1 MFTERR
7 IYKLRRKFSE
17 QWGFKKVINSFQIE
31 SINEELKNR
40 LWNTIRIFYI
50 DPIKTELGID
60 ERFKITDEKAFDFI
74 KKIYDEFLK
83 THEEPKFTKKE
94 LKENLKQKYFQ
105 LEWFEIY
112 DFNEFISLVF
122 YDKNINKE
130 FRLQVNAVLEN
141 ESSGYRFIDD
151 YITPIIETV
160 EIKEIEEALEC
171 SYTGVKKHLATS
183 LELLS
188 DRESPDYV
196 NSIKESIC
204 AVESILNILAKTTNV
219 PLNRSMNKLP
229 FEMDKNFKAGMVKLY
244 SWTSS
249 ADGIRHGVT
258 REEIQSAF
266 EEAKY
271 MLVSCSAFI
280 NYLIGKQIKT

>member
-1 MFTERR
+1 M
-7 IYKLRRKFSE
+7 RRKFSE
-17 QWGFKKVINSFQIE
+17 QYGFKKVIDSFQIE

-40 LWNTIRIFYI
+40 LWNTIKIFYI
-50 DPIKTELGID
+50 DPIGTEAGID
-60 ERFKITDEKAFDFI
+60 ERFKITDEKAFAFI
-74 KKIYDEFLK
+74 KNIYDGFFK
-83 THEEPKFTKKE
+83 THEEPKVTKKA

-112 DFNEFISLVF
+112 DFNEFVSSIF
-122 YDKNINKE
+122 YDENINKK
-130 FRLQVNAVLEN
+130 FRLQVNIVLEN

-151 YITPIIETV
+151 YITPIIENV

-171 SYTGVKKHLATS
+171 SYTGVKRHLTTS

-196 NSIKESIC
+196 NSIKESIS
-204 AVESILNILAKTTNV
+204 AVESILNILSETTNV
-219 PLNRSMNKLP
+219 ALNRSMNNLP

-249 ADGIRHGVT
+249 ADGIRHGIT
-258 REEIQSAF
+258 GEEIQSAF

>member
-1 MFTERR
+1 M
-7 IYKLRRKFSE
+7 RRKFSE
-17 QWGFKKVINSFQIE
+17 QYGFKKVTDSFQIE
-31 SINEELKNR
+31 SINEDLKNR
-40 LWNTIRIFYI
+40 LWNTIKIFYI
-50 DPIKTELGID
+50 DQIGTQIGID
-60 ERFKITDEKAFDFI
+60 ESYKITDDKAFSFI
-74 KKIYDEFLK
+74 KNLYDGFFK
-83 THEEPKFTKKE
+83 THEEPKLIKKV

-112 DFNEFISLVF
+112 DFIEFISSIF
-122 YDKNINKE
+122 YDENLNKQ
-130 FRLQVNAVLEN
+130 FRLQVNIVLEN

-151 YITPIIETV
+151 YITPIIENV

-171 SYTGVKKHLATS
+171 SYSGVKRHLSTS

-196 NSIKESIC
+196 NSIKESIS
-204 AVESILNILAKTTNV
+204 AVESILNILSETTNV
-219 PLNRSMNKLP
+219 ALNRSMNNLP
-229 FEMDKNFKAGMVKLY
+229 FEMDKNFKAGMIKLY

-258 REEIQSAF
+258 GEEIQSAF

>member
-1 MFTERR
+1 MFTEER

-17 QWGFKKVINSFQIE
+17 QYGFKKVTDSFQIE
-31 SINEELKNR
+31 SINEDLKNR
-40 LWNTIRIFYI
+40 LWNTIKIFYI
-50 DPIKTELGID
+50 DQIGTQIGID
-60 ERFKITDEKAFDFI
+60 ESYKITDDKAFSFI
-74 KKIYDEFLK
+74 TNLSDGFFK
-83 THEEPKFTKKE
+83 THEEPKLIKKV

-112 DFNEFISLVF
+112 DFIEFISSIF
-122 YDKNINKE
+122 YDENLNKQ
-130 FRLQVNAVLEN
+130 FRLQVNIVLEN

-151 YITPIIETV
+151 YITPIIENV

-171 SYTGVKKHLATS
+171 SYSGVKRHLSTS

-196 NSIKESIC
+196 NSIKESIS
-204 AVESILNILAKTTNV
+204 AVESILNILSETTNV
-219 PLNRSMNKLP
+219 ALNRSMNNLP
-229 FEMDKNFKAGMVKLY
+229 FEMDKNFKAGMIKLY

-258 REEIQSAF
+258 GEEIQSAF